1 MYLPKIFKIFQTF
14 PNIEKLQVEKCYHVE
29 TTTTIEPKAKS
40 LLKWLLK
47 HPQGEESSLLEKT
60 TLPAEKQQTFL
71 IEIGPRFNFSTA
83 FSTNCVNICQNVG
96 LTQIIRVE
104 CSNRYLIGF
113 SGSKPDLDKLIDLL
127 SDRMTECPYTKEN
140 LPVNSFNEQLPQQQE
155 SWYKVPLLEEGRK
168 ALEEVNVKLGLA
180 FGDWDL
186 DYYTN
191 LFKNILK
198 RNPTT
203 VELFDCAQS
212 NSEHSRHWF
221 FRGKMIVDGVEQP
234 QSLIRMI
241 MDTQKTSNKNNTIK
255 FSDNSSAI
263 RGFKHVAIRPQVFD
277 GPGLVSLQTVDSD
290 LIFTAETHNMPT
302 AVAPFSGATTGTGG
316 RLR

>member
-1 MYLPKIFKIFQTF
+1 MYCYLQAF
-14 PNIEKLQVEKCYHVE
+14 PNIDTLQVEKCYHVE
-29 TTTTIEPKAKS
+29 TTATIEPKAKD
-40 LLKWLLK
+40 LLIWLLK
-47 HPQGEESSLLEKT
+47 HPQGDESSLFEKT
-60 TLPAEKQQTFL
+60 TLPKEKDNLFL

-96 LTQIIRVE
+96 LAQVTRVE
-104 CSNRYLIGF
+104 ASDRYLIGYT
-113 SGSKPDLDKLIDLL
+113 GAKPNLEELVDLL
-127 SDRMTECPYTKEN
+127 SDRMTECPYTKDN
-140 LPVNSFNEQLPQQQE
+140 LPVSSFNEQLPQSQE
-155 SWYKVPLLEEGRK
+155 SWYKIPIIEEGRK

-191 LFKNILK
+191 LFKNVLK

-241 MDTQKTSNKNNTIK
+241 MDTQKHTNPNNTIK

-263 RGFKHVAIRPQVFD
+263 RGFKHVAIRPQTFD
-277 GPGLVSLQTVDSD
+277 GPGLVSLETVESD
-290 LIFTAETHNMPT
+290 LIYTAETHNMPT

>member
-1 MYLPKIFKIFQTF
+1 M
-14 PNIEKLQVEKCYHVE
+14 EKCYHVE
-29 TTTTIEPKAKS
+29 TTAAIKPKAKD
-40 LLKWLLK
+40 LLIWLLK
-47 HPQGEESSLLEKT
+47 HPQGDESSLFAKT
-60 TLPAEKQQTFL
+60 TLPNEKDNLFL

-96 LTQIIRVE
+96 LTQVTRVE
-104 CSNRYLIGF
+104 ASDRYLIGYT
-113 SGSKPDLDKLIDLL
+113 GAKPNLEELVDLL
-127 SDRMTECPYTKEN
+127 SDRMTECPYTKDN
-140 LPVNSFNEQLPQQQE
+140 LPVNSFNEQLPQTQE
-155 SWYKVPLLEEGRK
+155 SWYKIPVIEEGRK
-168 ALEEVNVKLGLA
+168 ALEEVNAKLGLA

-191 LFKNILK
+191 LFKNVLK

-241 MDTQKTSNKNNTIK
+241 MDTQKHTNPNNTIK
-255 FSDNSSAI
+255 YSDNSSAI
-263 RGFKHVAIRPQVFD
+263 RGFKHVAIRPQTFD
-277 GPGLVSLQTVDSD
+277 GPGLVSLETVESD
-290 LIFTAETHNMPT
+290 LIYTAETHNMPT